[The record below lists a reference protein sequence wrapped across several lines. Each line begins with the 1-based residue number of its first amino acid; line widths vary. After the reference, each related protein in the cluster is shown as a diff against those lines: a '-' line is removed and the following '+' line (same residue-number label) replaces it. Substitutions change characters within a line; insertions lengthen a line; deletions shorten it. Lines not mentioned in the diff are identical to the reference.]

1 MDNSFSFSRREWL
14 SRAAAPAVAATLAYP
29 MLVSAIPRVEAPTAH
44 ASEKP
49 QTLEAKLNIF
59 DIRDFGA
66 VGDGAKLNT
75 VEIQSAINAAN
86 AAGGGVVL
94 VPSGGTF
101 ICGTIELKSNVNFHL
116 ATNARLLGSPKPTDY
131 HAGNGIP
138 PGNGN
143 IVFISAADAENFT
156 ISGNGTIDGNGLA
169 FWTGQGDN
177 TGPGQGGVG
186 GYFDRPHLLIFARCK
201 NFRVQDVYL
210 YASAYHCMRIL
221 NCEYVYFDRI
231 RINNRVNK
239 NNDGFHFNNTRYVH
253 INGCDVRC
261 QDDACALFGSNK
273 FITVANSS
281 FSTRWSIF
289 RFGGG
294 ESENITVTNCTIYET
309 YGCVIKMG
317 AGRGSRHENMIFSN
331 LILRDVTGPF
341 SLGLSDQRRQP
352 RPGQEN
358 QPPAPVGI
366 VRNIVFSNIR
376 GNVVA
381 QGRQY
386 DDMHWEQGY
395 RPGET
400 RTCITLNSFGESYLE
415 NITLS
420 NIHLTFEGGGTAEEA
435 QLRNVP
441 QIAGEYFEI
450 GDRPAHGLFARNV
463 RGLTI
468 DNVRLETAT
477 PDLRPAVVLDNVSDA
492 NITGLVSQG
501 NTSGPSVL
509 RCINTKDTLITAPR
523 LMTPAAVYLAVEGER
538 SADIT
543 LDGGDIRK
551 AAKPATF
558 ERGAT
563 NKAARIRS

>member
-1 MDNSFSFSRREWL
+1 MDNTNALSRREWF
-14 SRAAAPAVAATLAYP
+14 SRAAVPAVAATIAYP
-29 MLVSAIPRVEAPTAH
+29 MLVGATPRVEPP
-44 ASEKP
+44 ASDKP
-49 QTLEAKLNIF
+49 QILEAKPAIF

-66 VGDGAKLNT
+66 VGDGNKLNT
-75 VEIQSAINAAN
+75 AEIQAAIDTAN
-86 AAGGGVVL
+86 AAGGGIVL

-101 ICGTIELKSNVNFHL
+101 ICGTIEIKSNVTFHV
-116 ATNARLLGSPKPTDY
+116 ATNARLLGSPKPEDY
-131 HAGNGIP
+131 SRGNGIP

-177 TGPGQGGVG
+177 TGPGDNSSE
-186 GYFDRPHLLIFARCK
+186 GYFDRPHLIIFYHCK

-221 NCEYVYFDRI
+221 NCEYVYLERI

-239 NNDGFHFNNTRYVH
+239 NNDGFHFNNTQYVH
-253 INGCDVRC
+253 IDGCDVRC

-294 ESENITVTNCTIYET
+294 SSEFITVTNCTIYET

-317 AGRGSRHENMIFSN
+317 AGRNTRHENMIFSN

-341 SLGLSDQRRQP
+341 SLGLSDQYRT

-358 QPPAPVGI
+358 QPPPQRGI
-366 VRNIVFSNIR
+366 VRNIVFDNIR
-376 GNVVA
+376 GNIVSVP
-381 QGRQY
+381 QQY
-386 DDMHWEQGY
+386 EDMHWEQYY

-415 NITLS
+415 NITIS
-420 NIHLTFEGGGTAEEA
+420 NVHLTFGGGGTAEEA

-441 QIAGEYFEI
+441 EIAGEYFEI
-450 GDRPAHGLFARNV
+450 GARPAYGVYARNV

-477 PDLRPAVVLDNVSDA
+477 PDLRPAVVLDNVADA
-492 NITGLVSQG
+492 SITALVTQG
-501 NTSGPSVL
+501 NAAGPSVL

-523 LMTPAAVYLAVEGER
+523 LTSPAAVYLAIEGER

-558 ERGAT
+558 ERGANT
-563 NKAARIRS
+563 KAARIRS